1 MKPRLLGIGCLLL
14 LGSAL
19 ASCDGIRGVTY
30 SARSGPPARPG
41 TTQLPSLG
49 LGVDAHIEN
58 VDFAVEG
65 DSVLHLV
72 WRVRFGDEYGIL
84 ANRQIW
90 YRRGD
95 LKNKVWSN
103 PHLLLSGNPEEPRVL
118 SRRQIG
124 EPRIVLLGGILHV
137 IVSDSLRH
145 FISSDRGA
153 TWEESVPLLP
163 QNLGIAQ
170 SIDVASD
177 SASLYIA
184 YAASDNPQDR
194 LISMPPRSVWVTR
207 WTEGEITSSAWLQS
221 IGEKTPWATPK
232 LRFGEDGM
240 DLFYTANELV
250 RLSKTNANMTGWLF
264 HSSSRDRARTWTN
277 PDSSGYPGGIFEF
290 EAAIAGNERSMFR
303 EGQGLCCARW
313 QGGAWSSSDW
323 VAQPRTDPLSNYQRV
338 SSINAATRADRGQL
352 VWIDSRY
359 QRSDLT
365 LFNPLAWIPWVS
377 QPDWENNDVLAAPF
391 SEVIRGSKI
400 AATLEPTRLTN
411 DLSYAEFVRA
421 RAMRDRVYVVW
432 SGRSRVGKE
441 IESANRP
448 PEIFYTTLPLE

>member
-14 LGSAL
+14 LGAAL
-19 ASCDGIRGVTY
+19 SSCGDIRGVTY
-30 SARSGPPARPG
+30 SARTGPPARPG

-65 DSVLHLV
+65 DSALHLV

-95 LKNKVWSN
+95 LKNKLWSN

-118 SRRQIG
+118 SRRQVG
-124 EPRIVLLGGILHV
+124 EPRIVSLGGTLHV

-145 FISSDRGA
+145 FISSDGGA
-153 TWEESVPLLP
+153 TWEEGAPLLP

-177 SASLYIA
+177 SASLYVA
-184 YAASDNPQDR
+184 YSASDSPEDR
-194 LISMPPRSVWVTR
+194 LVSEPPRSVWVTR
-207 WTEGEITSSAWLQS
+207 WTEGEKTSTAWLQS

-232 LRFGEDGM
+232 LRLGEDGM

-250 RLSKTNANMTGWLF
+250 RLSKTNANVTGWLY
-264 HSSSRDRARTWTN
+264 HSSSRDRAKTWTN
-277 PDSSGYPGGIFEF
+277 PDSSGYAGGIFEF
-290 EAAIAGNERSMFR
+290 EAAIAGNERSVFLER
-303 EGQGLCCARW
+303 QGLRRARW

-323 VAQPRTDPLSNYQRV
+323 VAQVKDHPLSGYQRV
-338 SSINAATRADRGQL
+338 GSINAATRGGKGQL
-352 VWIDSRY
+352 VWIDARY
-359 QRSDLT
+359 QRSDRT

-377 QPDWENNDVLAAPF
+377 QPDWENNDVLAASF
-391 SEVIRGSKI
+391 SEVRDRKI
-400 AATLEPTRLTN
+400 ATTLEPTRLTK

-421 RAMRDRVYVVW
+421 RAVRDRVYVVW
-432 SGRSRVGKE
+432 SGRNRVGKE
-441 IESANRP
+441 IESANQS